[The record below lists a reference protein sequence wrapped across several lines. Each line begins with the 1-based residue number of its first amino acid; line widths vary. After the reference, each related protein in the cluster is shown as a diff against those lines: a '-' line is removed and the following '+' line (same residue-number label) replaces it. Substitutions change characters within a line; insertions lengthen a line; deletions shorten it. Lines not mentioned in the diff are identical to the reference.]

1 MKAAAP
7 EIRVALNYPVGC
19 RERILP
25 LRHPA
30 AAQLTGVGVGRAG
43 ISELVAGHAFAH
55 PEPLTHWVLITEAG
69 EGYFDAGRQRHRL
82 TPGTIAIAPAGVPR
96 RYGTESPSWRL
107 LWFNLA
113 DRRGWRFLHEAGPR
127 VVQTAIAPRL
137 LLAME
142 GLLAECGAARPARL
156 PPPPVP
162 APPQSARAQVAARLP
177 DRIGWAYESDTADS
191 TGSAVRLE
199 ETPAF
204 HYGAILGAYLADVL
218 SASPR
223 DDAQQTLERMWAAVR
238 RDLQRSWTVE
248 QLASEAGMSRATLH
262 RMNTRHFG
270 RSPGALLSE
279 LRMAQARELLQHT
292 DYPLKV
298 IAERLG
304 YAHAFAFSAAFKRST
319 GRSPRAY
326 RRDG

>member
-1 MKAAAP
+1 MTAVIPK
-7 EIRVALNYPVGC
+7 IRVALNYPTGC

-30 AAQLTGVGVGRAG
+30 AAQLTRVGVGRAG
-43 ISELVAGHAFAH
+43 VSELVRGHAIAH
-55 PEPLTHWVLITEAG
+55 PEPLTHWLLITEAG
-69 EGYFDAGRQRHRL
+69 EGYFDADRQRHRL

-96 RYGTESPSWRL
+96 RYGTQSPSWRL

-113 DRRGWRFLHEAGPR
+113 DRRRWQFVHEGGPR

-137 LLAME
+137 SLAME

-156 PPPPVP
+156 PPPPMP
-162 APPQSARAQVAARLP
+162 APPDSARAHFAARMP
-177 DRIGWAYESDTADS
+177 DRIGWAYESEADD
-191 TGSAVRLE
+191 SAGPAAQ
-199 ETPAF
+199 TPAF
-204 HYGAILGAYLADVL
+204 HYGAIIRAYLAEVL
-218 SASPR
+218 STTPR

-238 RDLQRSWTVE
+238 RDLQRPWSVE

-262 RMNTRHFG
+262 RMNTRHYG

-279 LRMAQARELLQHT
+279 LRMAQARELLRHT

-304 YAHAFAFSAAFKRST
+304 YAHAFALSTAFKRST
-319 GRSPRAY
+319 GRSPRVY
-326 RRDG
+326 RREG